1 VAHPSKALEALAL
14 RALKLDQLAKDVK
27 EQADAA
33 KAAFIA
39 KLQEEDLFDKSTKA
53 IGDVQT
59 VFSPNRY
66 FDMDTA
72 LALVDEEAVKES
84 TVEVVDAKLLKQH
97 MTPIEV
103 EKCMKDYAV
112 PLKLALK
119 VNDSKDTE

>member
-1 VAHPSKALEALAL
+1 MAQASKALEALAL

-39 KLQEEDLFDKSTKA
+39 KLQEEDLFDQSTKA

-66 FDMDTA
+66 FDLDTA
-72 LALVDEEAVKES
+72 LSLVSEEDIKES
-84 TVEVVDAKLLKQH
+84 TVEVVDAKLLKKH
-97 MTPIEV
+97 MSPIQV
-103 EKCMKDYAV
+103 EKAMKDYAV
-112 PLKLALK
+112 PLKVTLK